1 MQTRMP
7 IIVALV
13 AGLVAALLTNMYVN
27 QVRQEAM
34 PDQTL
39 VMVAAAD
46 LAAGTILEAKDVGQA
61 ARFTAA
67 LPKMHVPWGER
78 NLYLGQELR
87 TPVSMGDYVLISYF
101 GAESGGARLSEKVD
115 VKQGQRAFTIPVTA
129 ESSLEGAIRAG
140 DRIDILVTYQQVR
153 TTPAAAGVPAAA
165 SAEYVTST
173 VLENV
178 YVLATGRFGTREAER
193 YKTITLMVGAD
204 EAKLLAWVAKLGEL
218 SVLLRNPKDVAPTDR
233 AFLAGDLKSLSA
245 LGKIPMRIEDVVSKE
260 RP

>member
-7 IIVALV
+7 ILIALV
-13 AGLVAALLTNMYVN
+13 AGLLGALLTNMYVG
-27 QVRQEAM
+27 QVRREAM
-34 PDQTL
+34 PQQTL
-39 VMVAAAD
+39 VMVAATD
-46 LAAGTILEAKDVGQA
+46 LAAGAILEAKDVTQA
-61 ARFTAA
+61 PRFTAA
-67 LPKMHVPWGER
+67 LPKLHVPWGER

-87 TPVSMGDYVLISYF
+87 TPVAAGDYVLISYF
-101 GAESGGARLSEKVD
+101 GAESGGARLAEKVD
-115 VKQGQRAFTIPVTA
+115 VKQSQRAFTIPVSA

-140 DRIDILVTYQQVR
+140 DRIDILVTYQHVR
-153 TTPAAAGVPAAA
+153 TTGTGATAV
-165 SAEYVTST
+165 SAPEYVTAT

-233 AFLAGDLKSLSA
+233 AFLAGDLKTLSA
-245 LGKIPMRIEDVVSKE
+245 LGKIPMRIEDVVGKE
-260 RP
+260 QP